1 MVAWAS
7 SNMAVVLLVDDSQ
20 VALRVLGQRLAAAGF
35 DVLKEWTAAAAR
47 SVDAKKLACAIF
59 DLELAD
65 GEGPGLASELRVASP
80 ALPVAFFTAG
90 ASASLLER
98 AVRRVPV
105 LFSRKRRS
113 RGLVQWVRN
122 VGCAGG
128 GIAPNESLIPRR
140 RESERFR

>member
-1 MVAWAS
+1 
-7 SNMAVVLLVDDSQ
+7 MAIVLLVDDSQ

-65 GEGPGLASELRVASP
+65 GEGPALASELRVASP

-98 AVRRVPV
+98 ARAYGPIFAKTEVE
-105 LFSRKRRS
+105 
-113 RGLVQWVRN
+113 GLVQWVRN
-122 VGCAGG
+122 VARVGAVIELGK
-128 GIAPNESLIPRR
+128 PHPPPTK
-140 RESERFR
+140 